1 MTGDATINSTKPLL
15 QAVDSASTCDL
26 HSMLPVV
33 AIPPVPTRC
42 DGGHDSDTDVHLGP
56 GDQLFDGDME
66 ALEKD
71 CSCFV
76 VVKMT
81 MAQM

>member
-1 MTGDATINSTKPLL
+1 
-15 QAVDSASTCDL
+15 
-26 HSMLPVV
+26 MLPVV

-42 DGGHDSDTDVHLGP
+42 DGGNDSDTDVHLGP

-81 MAQM
+81 M